1 MKKLV
6 EKHLIT
12 NITDTTLLN
21 RSFSR
26 VDTVSMGHCS
36 LFLKTIWTFL
46 KWFYFYLLSIFNF
59 FHAPNTI
66 LWVQFLVLQYNF
78 SFSFLSCTA
87 QVKKKVNYCD
97 RCTALTTQSAV
108 CEAGAIL
115 NAPQWDLVDSN
126 LQPSKPKCTSLTT
139 RPPHWFTA
147 KLNLSYEPIEV
158 NNVTTVRCSNQ
169 YPLT

>member
-12 NITDTTLLN
+12 NITDTALLN

-46 KWFYFYLLSIFNF
+46 RWFYFYLLSILIF
-59 FHAPNTI
+59 FMLQI
-66 LWVQFLVLQYNF
+66 QFCGF
-78 SFSFLSCTA
+78 SFSFLSCTV

-97 RCTALTTQSAV
+97 RCTALTTHRHSQQGELRLSPGGQCV
-108 CEAGAIL
+108 RPLPFSMHLSGTWWIK
-115 NAPQWDLVDSN
+115 N

-139 RPPHWFTA
+139 RPPH
-147 KLNLSYEPIEV
+147 
-158 NNVTTVRCSNQ
+158 
-169 YPLT
+169 

>member
-12 NITDTTLLN
+12 NITDTALLN

-66 LWVQFLVLQYNF
+66 LWVFF
-78 SFSFLSCTA
+78 FLSKLHCSGEKESELLW
-87 QVKKKVNYCD
+87 QMYCARGGGSVWG
-97 RCTALTTQSAV
+97 RCHSQ
-108 CEAGAIL
+108 
-115 NAPQWDLVDSN
+115 
-126 LQPSKPKCTSLTT
+126 CTSVGPGRFKPATFQTQVHFFNHQATT
-139 RPPHWFTA
+139 LIYSQT
-147 KLNLSYEPIEV
+147 KLVIWTNWSE
-158 NNVTTVRCSNQ
+158 
-169 YPLT
+169 